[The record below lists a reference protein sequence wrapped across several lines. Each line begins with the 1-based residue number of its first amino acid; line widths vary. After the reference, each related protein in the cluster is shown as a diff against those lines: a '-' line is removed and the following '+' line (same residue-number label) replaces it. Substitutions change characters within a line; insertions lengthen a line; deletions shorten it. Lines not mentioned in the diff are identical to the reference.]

1 MRLGASVAVHAPSTG
16 TDRGVAHETTTR
28 VVSGQVRRHG
38 ECRAALATVTHLP
51 TDRPVRLS
59 SNARFSG
66 ATTDQLVPEDLFRAA
81 ASEGAVRPQ
90 ADHRVLAALGQEYR
104 VRAGS
109 GQAGRAPLDLGQA
122 RHARV
127 QVRASTTDALP
138 GVTATRVTVARPL
151 GVTATTPA
159 ARQGEVGRLGL
170 GAMTVTIRL
179 ARHGA
184 RDRLATCCTVVT
196 PSWRHSGP
204 AGRFDE

>member
-1 MRLGASVAVHAPSTG
+1 
-16 TDRGVAHETTTR
+16 
-28 VVSGQVRRHG
+28 
-38 ECRAALATVTHLP
+38 LATVTHLL
-51 TDRPVRLS
+51 TDRPDRPS

-66 ATTDQLVPEDLFRAA
+66 ATTDRLVLEDLFRAA
-81 ASEGAVRPQ
+81 ASEGAVRGR
-90 ADHRVLAALGQEYR
+90 ADRRVPAALGQEYR

-151 GVTATTPA
+151 GVTATTA
-159 ARQGEVGRLGL
+159 ARQGEAGRLGL
-170 GAMTVTIRL
+170 AAMTVTIRL
-179 ARHGA
+179 GRHGA